1 MISFSAA
8 SGIMGRAGDIVND
21 RNQIIFAPRG
31 EDALIYL

>member
-21 RNQIIFAPRG
+21 RNKIIFAGAG
-31 EDALIYL
+31 EAALIYL